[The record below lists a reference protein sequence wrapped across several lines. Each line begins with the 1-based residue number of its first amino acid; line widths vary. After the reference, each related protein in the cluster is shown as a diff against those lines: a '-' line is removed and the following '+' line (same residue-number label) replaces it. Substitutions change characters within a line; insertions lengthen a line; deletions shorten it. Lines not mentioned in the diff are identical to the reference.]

1 MRITYLSDERYP
13 SQETDTEQVVNTVA
27 ALARR
32 GVTMRL
38 CTLATNDALADHRT
52 LAAYYQVEDWFEAK
66 QVSVPGSLPRPIE
79 KLSYA
84 LRAART
90 AVGDADVLYTRNL
103 PIVVAG
109 LLAGHRVAYDHFRAW
124 PDQYPP
130 LQPLLRAAFAHPRF
144 LGAFF
149 HSQFA
154 RDSFAR
160 LGLPEDRLAVVHN
173 GWDPR
178 RMEPRLDRVAARA
191 RIGIE
196 SAGPMIM
203 YVGRVAPRKG
213 LDAVLAM
220 ARLMPEAMFVIVGSE
235 GDGPVEQKARTV
247 PNVRV
252 VPWQRFDA
260 TVPYLYA
267 ADVLLLPP
275 SLGPLA
281 QGSTV
286 LPMKLFGYLAAGRP
300 ILAPVA
306 PDTAELLQDGSNA
319 ILVAPNPDAAVAGLR
334 KLLADPMARDRLAL
348 GALQTA
354 RGLTWDARAERI
366 EGLLTQW
373 LKGPPAASPHAH
385 WSAVGWAAQTARW
398 ALGRGRGTGSK
409 AGAGRTG

>member
-32 GVTMRL
+32 GVTIRL
-38 CTLATNDALADHRT
+38 CTLAANDALVDHRA
-52 LAAYYQVEDWFEAK
+52 LAEYYQVEGSFEAR
-66 QVSVPGSLPRPIE
+66 QVSVPSSLPRVLE
-79 KLSYA
+79 KLTYA
-84 LRAART
+84 VRAART
-90 AVGDADVLYTRNL
+90 TGGDADVLYTRNL

-109 LLAGHRVAYDHFRAW
+109 LLAGHRVVYDHFRAW

-149 HSQFA
+149 HSRFA

-160 LGLPEDRLAVVHN
+160 LGLPEERLAVVHN

-178 RMEPRLDRVAARA
+178 RMEPRLDRSAARGCV
-191 RIGIE
+191 GIE
-196 SAGPMIM
+196 SAGPMIT

-213 LDAVLAM
+213 LNSVLAM

-235 GDGPVEQKARTV
+235 GDGPVEQEARAV
-247 PNVRV
+247 SNVRV

-300 ILAPVA
+300 ILAPEA
-306 PDTAELLQDGSNA
+306 PDTAELLKDGSNA

-334 KLLADPMARDRLAL
+334 ELLADPAACDRLAL

-366 EGLLTQW
+366 DGLLTQW
-373 LKGPPAASPHAH
+373 LQAPPADSPRAQ
-385 WSAVGWAAQTARW
+385 WSAFGWAIQSARW
-398 ALGRGRGTGSK
+398 AFGREP
-409 AGAGRTG
+409 GAG